1 MSTSNS
7 PICYGVGCHQVHA
20 DEDNLQLSLFLIV
33 RILIVKLVRI
43 LLVVFLEILLANKL
57 RKRASLSLMPW
68 FLVKFSDLDYKI
80 KSLLLGSLQ
89 KSLNSLS
96 L

>member
-33 RILIVKLVRI
+33 RILIVK
-43 LLVVFLEILLANKL
+43 
-57 RKRASLSLMPW
+57 
-68 FLVKFSDLDYKI
+68 
-80 KSLLLGSLQ
+80 
-89 KSLNSLS
+89 
-96 L
+96 